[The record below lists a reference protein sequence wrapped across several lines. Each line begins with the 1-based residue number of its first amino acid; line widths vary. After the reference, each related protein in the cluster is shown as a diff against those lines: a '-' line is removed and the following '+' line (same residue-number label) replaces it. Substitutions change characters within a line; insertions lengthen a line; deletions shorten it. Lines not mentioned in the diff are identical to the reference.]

1 MHKRVPD
8 VVNAVKPEDYTMEAE
23 ERGPEDRSEVESE
36 YKKSL
41 LGVGYDPDGEERSG
55 SFLQLDHSVL
65 CSTTVQEG
73 IEVLDSSEALEKYS
87 WLSDYFWRAV
97 PADKDIYTKEVAEKQ
112 TGGYFVRAA
121 PGVKSIFPLQACL
134 FIGKER
140 LSQNVHNIVIVEEG
154 AELHIITGCSTAQD
168 VRSAMHLG
176 VSEFYVKK
184 GATLTYTMIH
194 NWAPEVV
201 VRPRSGIIVD
211 EGGTYINNYIL
222 MKPVKD
228 VQMYPVTYCGK
239 NARTMTQTIIHASQ
253 DSKIDIGSKVVLE
266 GENSRAELI
275 SRSIAT
281 DQADVTARGA
291 IVGTAPGVKGHLECI
306 GLMLSNT
313 ARIYSVPELEAT
325 VEDALLSHEAAVGR
339 ISEEA
344 IAYLTARGL
353 SEDEAAGAIVRGF
366 LNVDIKGLP
375 PALGAEVRKMI
386 RMSAD
391 AI

>member
-1 MHKRVPD
+1 MHKKVSD
-8 VVNAVKPEDYTMEAE
+8 AVKPEDYTMEAE
-23 ERGPEDRSEVESE
+23 ERGPEDRSEIEDE

-65 CSTTVQEG
+65 CSTAVQEG

-194 NWAPEVV
+194 NWAPEV
-201 VRPRSGIIVD
+201 GIIVD

-325 VEDALLSHEAAVGR
+325 VEDAELSHEAAVGR
-339 ISEEA
+339 ISEEE